1 MSADQITDVD
11 AFDAPFGRQIT
22 LQEVAYES
30 GLVMLRLRIREGSRF
45 TIIELDSE
53 TAKHWGD
60 IMSDWAANAPNP
72 T

>member
-1 MSADQITDVD
+1 MSGDQITDVD
-11 AFDAPFGRQIT
+11 TFDAPFGRQIT

-53 TAKHWGD
+53 TAKHWGKT
-60 IMSDWAANAPNP
+60 MSKWAANAANP
-72 T
+72 A